1 MAIENGNELVYYKK
15 EKKDECGRI
24 NLIGSTV
31 GPTDY
36 RNKKHCFQVIPLG
49 QRTFYICAASD
60 AEMTQWVSGLRL
72 AASAKGA
79 SSPTNTMTQSQ
90 GSLGASLSKDDKVG
104 LDDFELKKVVG
115 KGSFG
120 KVMLVRKKDN
130 KQVYA
135 MKILNKKT
143 IKERNEVEHTRAEK
157 SILMKLSHPYLV
169 KLHYSFQTVDKLYF
183 IMDYINGGELFF
195 HLQREKRFSE
205 ARVRFYGA
213 EIAAALHYLHD
224 QGVIYRDLKPEN
236 LLLTNEGHIVVT
248 DFGLSKEGLT
258 GKDDRTETFCG
269 TPEYLAPEILEGNGY
284 GKAADWWSYGTLLF
298 EMLNG
303 LPPFYDEDV
312 QEMYTKILSAELE
325 MPDFISN
332 EAADLLVK
340 LLDRDPKTRLQQ
352 PVHLKGHPFFAKI
365 DWKLLLEKKFPPPW
379 VPEVQGEDYTGN
391 IDESFL
397 NEPVTI
403 NDEGES
409 SGDVK
414 ETDDGEFEGFTYKGQ

>member
-1 MAIENGNELVYYKK
+1 
-15 EKKDECGRI
+15 
-24 NLIGSTV
+24 
-31 GPTDY
+31 
-36 RNKKHCFQVIPLG
+36 
-49 QRTFYICAASD
+49 
-60 AEMTQWVSGLRL
+60 
-72 AASAKGA
+72 
-79 SSPTNTMTQSQ
+79 
-90 GSLGASLSKDDKVG
+90 
-104 LDDFELKKVVG
+104 
-115 KGSFG
+115 
-120 KVMLVRKKDN
+120 
-130 KQVYA
+130 

-143 IKERNEVEHTRAEK
+143 IVERNEVEHTKAEK
-157 SILMKLSHPYLV
+157 SILMKLSFPYLV
-169 KLHYSFQTVDKLYF
+169 KLHWSFQDPERLYF

-213 EIAAALHYLHD
+213 EIAAALEYLHAN
-224 QGVIYRDLKPEN
+224 GVIYRDLKPEN
-236 LLLTNEGHIVVT
+236 LLLTNEGHIIVT
-248 DFGLSKEGLT
+248 DFGLSKEGLV

-284 GKAADWWSYGTLLF
+284 GKSADWWSYGTLLF

-325 MPDFISN
+325 IPDFISD

-340 LLDRDPKTRLQQ
+340 LLDREPKTRLQQ
-352 PVHLKGHPFFAKI
+352 PPQIKAHAFFAKI

-379 VPEVQGEDYTGN
+379 VPEVKGVDYTGN

-397 NEPVTI
+397 LEAATI
-403 NDEGES
+403 HDEGES

-414 ETDDGEFEGFTYKGQ
+414 ETDDGEFEGFTYKGAGK